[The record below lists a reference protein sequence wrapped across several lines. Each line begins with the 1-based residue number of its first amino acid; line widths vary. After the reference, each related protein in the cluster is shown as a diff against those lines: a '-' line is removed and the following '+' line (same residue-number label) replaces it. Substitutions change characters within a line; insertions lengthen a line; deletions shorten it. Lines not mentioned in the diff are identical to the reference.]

1 MRDPAEFRKCAE
13 ECRQMAGTSRS
24 PEDQALWVRL
34 AEDWLSLAKVADDH
48 DKKAPSQDTKNS
60 K

>member
-1 MRDPAEFRKCAE
+1 VKDAAEFRKRAE
-13 ECRQMAGTSRS
+13 ECRQMAGASRT

-34 AEDWLSLAKVADDH
+34 AEDWLSLAKVADEH
-48 DKKAPSQDTKNS
+48 DKKAARPDTKNS